1 MARHRLSRSLAA
13 STDPILEDRDMHS
26 QLSYA
31 AVKLEI
37 NDRQRRAERELS
49 CGRPAKSTGHRYRSQ
64 LARLVTLLRT
74 APAAEMAPASKD
86 AA

>member
-37 NDRQRRAERELS
+37 ADRQRRAERELS
-49 CGRPAKSTGHRYRSQ
+49 CGQLAKSTGHRCRSP

-74 APAAEMAPASKD
+74 APAAEMASSKD